1 MSKVVVEEF
10 DVCLKF
16 ISEVFKLILP
26 TEQRKFVQI
35 EHNVSCNDFV
45 ISIGYDKDEFE
56 HKISEFVRDIIKESQ
71 KSELYRYGWAVHH
84 PLVEERKGLPHEYFP
99 HSIFISF
106 TTN

>member
-16 ISEVFKLILP
+16 ISKVVKLILP

-45 ISIGYDKDEFE
+45 IFIGYDKDEFD

-99 HSIFISF
+99 HSIVISF